1 MGVVGGGFRNLRLKS
16 LAAACSLSRPSF
28 IVFLLAIL
36 STERGVAGGVL
47 RFDGGLRVV
56 LLAGESLVLLAA
68 GGMLSLH
75 FYVLLLPF
83 SISRSADGAEMRG
96 ECSLGFGNGA
106 NYPRLSL
113 ISCDFRAIL
122 GRGECEVTLSSVLPS
137 RSTRPTVVGI
147 YKVA

>member
-1 MGVVGGGFRNLRLKS
+1 MGVVGGGFRNVCLKS
-16 LAAACSLSRPSF
+16 LVAACSLPIPSSSSSLQSSPPNGASRRSAQ
-28 IVFLLAIL
+28 I
-36 STERGVAGGVL
+36 G
-47 RFDGGLRVV
+47 GGLRVV

-83 SISRSADGAEMRG
+83 SISRGADGAEMRG

-106 NYPRLSL
+106 NYPRLS
-113 ISCDFRAIL
+113 SIL
-122 GRGECEVTLSSVLPS
+122 VTLSSVLPS
-137 RSTRPTVVGI
+137 RSMRPTVVGI

>member
-1 MGVVGGGFRNLRLKS
+1 VVEERVVGVVGGGFRNLRLKS

-83 SISRSADGAEMRG
+83 SISRGADGAEMRG

-113 ISCDFRAIL
+113 IL
-122 GRGECEVTLSSVLPS
+122 VTLSSVLPS
-137 RSTRPTVVGI
+137 HSTRSTVVGI

>member
-56 LLAGESLVLLAA
+56 LLAGESLVL
-68 GGMLSLH
+68 SLH

-83 SISRSADGAEMRG
+83 SISRGADGAEMRG

-106 NYPRLSL
+106 NYPRLS
-113 ISCDFRAIL
+113 SIL
-122 GRGECEVTLSSVLPS
+122 VTLSSLLLS

>member
-56 LLAGESLVLLAA
+56 LLAGESLVL
-68 GGMLSLH
+68 SLH

-83 SISRSADGAEMRG
+83 SISRGADGAEMRG
-96 ECSLGFGNGA
+96 ECSLGFRNGA
-106 NYPRLSL
+106 NYPRLS
-113 ISCDFRAIL
+113 SIL
-122 GRGECEVTLSSVLPS
+122 VTWSSVLPS
-137 RSTRPTVVGI
+137 RSTRPTVIGI